1 MFFLCLEEVL
11 KTNNIEKKNVILSF
25 LLVRLMQKHIKIQS
39 NEQKLNAFPFN

>member
-25 LLVRLMQKHIKIQS
+25 LLVRLMQKNIKIQS